1 MQQTIFLGVYYERFL
16 NLPVGVVLTV
26 LWLVGMALLSSC
38 ALALYELGTLI
49 A

>member
-1 MQQTIFLGVYYERFL
+1 MQHTISLGVHYERFL

-26 LWLVGMALLSSC
+26 LWLVGMALLSTC
-38 ALALYELGTLI
+38 ALALYDLETLI